1 MKISDSEMEIMKI
14 IWSHDGAVTSAQIS
28 SELETEWKLTTILT
42 FLKRLTDKG
51 IISSEKAGKSNCYRA
66 LMTEKEYKS
75 QQTEEF
81 LEEFHSGSV
90 KNFLAALFG
99 DKKPSKKEIEEIKEW
114 FEEV

>member
-14 IWSHDGAVTSAQIS
+14 IWAHDDAVTSAQIAE
-28 SELETEWKLTTILT
+28 ELETEWKITTILT
-42 FLKRLTDKG
+42 FLKRLDDKG
-51 IISSEKAGKSNCYRA
+51 IVSSEKIGKTNYYRA
-66 LMTEKEYKS
+66 LISEKQYTS

-81 LEEFHSGSV
+81 LDQFHSGSV

-99 DKKPSKKEIEEIKEW
+99 DKKPSGKDIEDIKQW